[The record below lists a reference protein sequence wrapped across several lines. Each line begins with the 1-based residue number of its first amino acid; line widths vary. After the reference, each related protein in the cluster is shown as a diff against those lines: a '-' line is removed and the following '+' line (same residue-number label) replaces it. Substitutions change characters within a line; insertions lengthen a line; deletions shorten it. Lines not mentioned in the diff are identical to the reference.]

1 MIHVGAGWL
10 GHEKKDAL
18 ALVGS
23 GRVGGTVAR
32 SHVFA
37 SKGAFST
44 FVYIQ
49 GSVLGHWPDDL
60 HSYITCSHLELLS
73 LSVEREF
80 PSGAERS
87 IRLSD
92 WLSRPPS
99 HADTRVE
106 EGCFFFF
113 SLARCIHKCR
123 QHPWSTASCTQKFS
137 TIHGSVT
144 DPPRNKN
151 ASVERK
157 PKYGLAR

>member
-113 SLARCIHKCR
+113 FRWRVAFISAVNILGR
-123 QHPWSTASCTQKFS
+123 QHHVLRSLVQFMAP
-137 TIHGSVT
+137 
-144 DPPRNKN
+144 
-151 ASVERK
+151 
-157 PKYGLAR
+157 